1 MTSWQQFYQSVKDA
15 SWPPCEHETDFCHLP
30 DWIQQE
36 IQMVHGYKPGEYSRR
51 ATRCQRRFPIET
63 QTACQLKWNWST
75 IYLSTGQTASCHR
88 TNLHSFD
95 TEIFDFHNTPN
106 KLQDR
111 QRMLQGLWP
120 EKGCE
125 YCQNIEQ
132 AGGQS
137 DRMTNLDFPGIHA
150 PEELQADHSAIR
162 VTPRILEVYFDNTCN
177 LKCVYCGPHFSS
189 LWDAE
194 NRQHGRFE
202 KNGLVINNKWARNH
216 DIEQHKDKL
225 FLWLQH
231 NAHHLTN
238 FNILGGEPL
247 YQQEFDRCLE
257 HFASFPAPDLD
268 LQIFTNLN
276 CKPARLNNVLI
287 KIKDLLHQGK
297 IRDFTVTASIDCWGP
312 AQEYARF
319 PLDLAQWQN
328 NFEIL
333 VREPWLK
340 LVVGSTITPLT
351 VHTMVDLIDRLN
363 HWRQSRTIHHYFN
376 SVNAPSYMF
385 IDIFGDLFQPDFQ
398 KALAA
403 MPEHDE
409 DQIRVKQYLN
419 GIAKQSASKGVNRDE
434 VSKLAT
440 FLDEMD
446 RRRNTR
452 WRKVFPWLEQP
463 IMSIVQ

>member
-1 MTSWQQFYQSVKDA
+1 MTPWQEFYQSVKD
-15 SWPPCEHETDFCHLP
+15 P
-30 DWIQQE
+30 DWPTCENEKDFWTLPVWIQHEMQS
-36 IQMVHGYKPGEYSRR
+36 MHGYQPGEYAKQS
-51 ATRCQRRFPIET
+51 TKVQRKFPIET

-88 TNLHSFD
+88 TNIHHFD
-95 TEIFDFHNTPN
+95 TQIFDFHNTPN

-120 EKGCE
+120 EQGCE
-125 YCQNIEQ
+125 YCKNIEL

-150 PEELQADHSAIR
+150 PKELESDHSATR

-202 KNGLVINNKWARNH
+202 KNGLIINDKWPRNP
-216 DIEQHKDKL
+216 DIEHHKDRL

-231 NAHHLTN
+231 NGHHLTN

-257 HFASFPAPDLD
+257 HFMLYPAPDID
-268 LQIFTNLN
+268 LQIFTNLK
-276 CKPARLNNVLI
+276 CKPDRLQGVLA
-287 KIKDLLHQGK
+287 KIRNLLDKGK
-297 IRDFTVTASIDCWGP
+297 IRDFTVTASIDCWGA
-312 AQEYARF
+312 AQEYARY
-319 PLDLAQWQN
+319 PLNLVEWQG

-333 VREPWLK
+333 VKESWLK

-351 VHTMVDLIDRLN
+351 IHTLVDLIDRLN
-363 HWRQSRTIHHYFN
+363 HWRQYRTIHHYFN
-376 SVNAPSYMF
+376 SVTSPSYMF
-385 IDIFGDLFQPDFQ
+385 IDIFGDLFKADFQ

-403 MPEHDE
+403 MPDHDAN
-409 DQIRVKQYLN
+409 QIRVKQYLD
-419 GIAKQSASKGVNRDE
+419 GIAKQSASKEINRDE
-434 VSKLAT
+434 VLKLAT

-446 RRRNTR
+446 RRRNTH
-452 WRKVFPWLEQP
+452 WPTAFPWLEQP
-463 IMSIVQ
+463 IKRILQ